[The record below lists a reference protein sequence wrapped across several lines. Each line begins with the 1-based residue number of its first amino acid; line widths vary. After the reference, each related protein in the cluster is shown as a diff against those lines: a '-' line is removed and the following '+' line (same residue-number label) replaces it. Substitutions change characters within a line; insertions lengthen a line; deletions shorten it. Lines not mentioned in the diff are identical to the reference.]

1 MMMMMIY
8 SDVYIKGAND
18 DKSISACSVRLLHF
32 QLSFRSLLYQS
43 ETHDDG
49 DDDDD
54 NDGDGDD
61 GNHNNDDDVGYH
73 SDIHHGCGKSVFV
86 YF

>member
-1 MMMMMIY
+1 MFRETSPLPALIPL
-8 SDVYIKGAND
+8 
-18 DKSISACSVRLLHF
+18 SA
-32 QLSFRSLLYQS
+32 YQS

-54 NDGDGDD
+54 NDGDDDD
-61 GNHNNDDDVGYH
+61 GNHNNDDDVGYQ